1 MDFFVKRVFKTTP
14 YMAIGPT
21 STEDEFKR
29 EMEIFDPNIV
39 VNFSNENDNRQSQS
53 VCFEKFHWKVFLHPE
68 SENPRAKS
76 LSQLGLLEPSFTNG
90 PAAQAYANM
99 LCFQAGT
106 FNLQGEPDIMP
117 LVKVLVGDN
126 STNQN

>member
-39 VNFSNENDNRQSQS
+39 VTFANENDNRQSQS
-53 VCFEKFHWKVFLHPE
+53 MCFEKFHWKVFLHPE

-76 LSQLGLLEPSFTNG
+76 LSQLGLLEPSFTTAT
-90 PAAQAYANM
+90 AAQAYANM

-106 FNLQGEPDIMP
+106 FNLKGEPEIAP
-117 LVKVLVGDN
+117 LVKVLVVDN